1 MILNRRSLLTLTS
14 SFAALAA
21 TGVWADTT
29 TAPAADATSPA
40 PEAAAPTDAT
50 PIDPAT
56 IQDFGIGDPNAKVKI
71 VEYLSFTCPHCEH
84 FHATLYPQLK
94 KDYIDTGKVRLEY
107 HEVYFDQMGL
117 LGAMLARCGGE
128 MRYFGIVDMLFDKQR
143 DWAAAADMNA
153 AVDQLKTF
161 ARAAGMTDADADK
174 CLHDQKMAEAL
185 VAHYQANIAKDY
197 PNDSFEGTP
206 SFLVNGLANKDIFAN
221 MSYDDLKKI
230 LDAELAK

>member
-29 TAPAADATSPA
+29 TAPAADATA
-40 PEAAAPTDAT
+40 PAAPDAA

-84 FHATLYPQLK
+84 FHATIYPQLK

-128 MRYFGIVDMLFDKQR
+128 MRYFGIVDMLYDKLG
-143 DWAAAADMNA
+143 DWAAAPDMETS
-153 AVDQLKTF
+153 VKQLKTF
-161 ARAAGMTDADADK
+161 ARAAGMSDADADK

-197 PNDSFEGTP
+197 PNNSFEGTP
-206 SFLVNGLANKDIFAN
+206 SFLVNGVPNKDIFAN
-221 MSYDDLKKI
+221 MNYDDLKKI